1 MSTSTLKVSDHF
13 HVLHSL
19 GSKRKHCTISGC
31 TVSYAYET
39 STTILKRHLTKVHLL
54 HVVDAEDELP
64 STPSSASFSP
74 SLSFSPLSTSASTI
88 KKTVVL
94 QPSITTALKSSVS
107 NSQLYDA
114 LAKVFAIL
122 NIPDHVVESVHSH
135 FNFIC
140 IYKF

>member
-74 SLSFSPLSTSASTI
+74 SLSFFSSINFSFNN
-88 KKTVVL
+88 KKNCC
-94 QPSITTALKSSVS
+94 IA
-107 NSQLYDA
+107 
-114 LAKVFAIL
+114 AIHH
-122 NIPDHVVESVHSH
+122 NGTKI
-135 FNFIC
+135 IGQQ
-140 IYKF
+140 